1 MLIFEGKL
9 SKKNQKRIIKKT
21 FCIACLSIVF
31 SLVVVSTIVLIFGR
45 EFIDIAIIVVPLAEL
60 IVFLIVFFLLKY
72 FWVIIMTSPF
82 DNLTKAQISKLYEL
96 LGVHIYSF
104 SENQEIL
111 PTIKNENIVGIILEG
126 YAQILNIEYN
136 GNEIVIDNL
145 YKDSVFGTNISL
157 TNSENYQIIA
167 KQDTDV
173 LVIDYDKL
181 INPQNLNHNYFN
193 IFFRNL
199 FDIINIKMKEKNERI
214 KVLEKK
220 QIREKLLEYFEMEY
234 KKGHL
239 NNKIFLSFSFKDLAD
254 YLAINRSAM
263 FRELKHLKEEKL
275 IEVNNRKVTLLY
287 K

>member
-1 MLIFEGKL
+1 MTAPFEG
-9 SKKNQKRIIKKT
+9 
-21 FCIACLSIVF
+21 
-31 SLVVVSTIVLIFGR
+31 
-45 EFIDIAIIVVPLAEL
+45 
-60 IVFLIVFFLLKY
+60 
-72 FWVIIMTSPF
+72 
-82 DNLTKAQISKLYEL
+82 LTKSQINKLLDL
-96 LGVHIYSF
+96 LGVHVYKF
-104 SENQEIL
+104 NKNQEIL
-111 PTIKNENIVGIILEG
+111 PTIKNENIVGIILDG

-239 NNKIFLSFSFKDLAD
+239 NNTIFLSFSFKDLAD

-275 IEVNNRKVTLLY
+275 IEVKNRRVTLLY

>member
-1 MLIFEGKL
+1 MA
-9 SKKNQKRIIKKT
+9 T
-21 FCIACLSIVF
+21 
-31 SLVVVSTIVLIFGR
+31 
-45 EFIDIAIIVVPLAEL
+45 
-60 IVFLIVFFLLKY
+60 
-72 FWVIIMTSPF
+72 PF
-82 DNLTKAQISKLYEL
+82 DGLTKSQINKLLDL
-96 LGVHIYSF
+96 LGVHVYKF
-104 SENQEIL
+104 NKNQEIL

-145 YKDSVFGTNISL
+145 YKYSVFGTNISL

-239 NNKIFLSFSFKDLAD
+239 NNNIFLPFSFKDLAD

-275 IEVNNRKVTLLY
+275 IEVKNRRVTLLY

>member
-1 MLIFEGKL
+1 MATPFEG
-9 SKKNQKRIIKKT
+9 
-21 FCIACLSIVF
+21 
-31 SLVVVSTIVLIFGR
+31 
-45 EFIDIAIIVVPLAEL
+45 
-60 IVFLIVFFLLKY
+60 
-72 FWVIIMTSPF
+72 
-82 DNLTKAQISKLYEL
+82 LTKSQINKLLDL
-96 LGVHIYSF
+96 LGVHVYKF
-104 SENQEIL
+104 NKNQEIL
-111 PTIKNENIVGIILEG
+111 PTIKNENIVGIILDG

-234 KKGHL
+234 KKGHF
-239 NNKIFLSFSFKDLAD
+239 NNNIFLSFSFKDLAD

-275 IEVNNRKVTLLY
+275 IEVKNHRVTLLY

>member
-1 MLIFEGKL
+1 MATPFEG
-9 SKKNQKRIIKKT
+9 
-21 FCIACLSIVF
+21 
-31 SLVVVSTIVLIFGR
+31 
-45 EFIDIAIIVVPLAEL
+45 
-60 IVFLIVFFLLKY
+60 
-72 FWVIIMTSPF
+72 
-82 DNLTKAQISKLYEL
+82 LTKSQINKLLDL
-96 LGVHIYSF
+96 LGVHVYKF
-104 SENQEIL
+104 NKNQEIL
-111 PTIKNENIVGIILEG
+111 PTIKNENIIGIILDG

-239 NNKIFLSFSFKDLAD
+239 NNNIFLSFSFKDLAD

>member
-1 MLIFEGKL
+1 MVMATPFDGLTKSQIGKL
-9 SKKNQKRIIKKT
+9 
-21 FCIACLSIVF
+21 
-31 SLVVVSTIVLIFGR
+31 
-45 EFIDIAIIVVPLAEL
+45 
-60 IVFLIVFFLLKY
+60 
-72 FWVIIMTSPF
+72 F
-82 DNLTKAQISKLYEL
+82 DL
-96 LGVHIYSF
+96 LGVHVYKF
-104 SENQEIL
+104 NKNQEIL
-111 PTIKNENIVGIILEG
+111 PTIKNENIVGIILDG

-239 NNKIFLSFSFKDLAD
+239 NNNIFLSFSFKDLAD

-275 IEVNNRKVTLLY
+275 IEVNNRKVTLLF

>member
-1 MLIFEGKL
+1 MVMTAPFEG
-9 SKKNQKRIIKKT
+9 
-21 FCIACLSIVF
+21 
-31 SLVVVSTIVLIFGR
+31 
-45 EFIDIAIIVVPLAEL
+45 
-60 IVFLIVFFLLKY
+60 
-72 FWVIIMTSPF
+72 
-82 DNLTKAQISKLYEL
+82 LTKSQINKLFDL
-96 LGVHIYSF
+96 LGVHVYKF
-104 SENQEIL
+104 NKNQEIL
-111 PTIKNENIVGIILEG
+111 PTIKNENIVGIILDG

-239 NNKIFLSFSFKDLAD
+239 NNNIFLSFSFKDLAD